1 MEPSSSKSSS
11 DTLRRRFSRTLSV
24 YDDPDTGSG
33 AAAAGTTNGYGDTA
47 SISNGVTNGVDT
59 ETEPSKYKYSSGYVR
74 YMQHADC
81 PFLFVS

>member
-47 SISNGVTNGVDT
+47 SNGVTNGVDA

-74 YMQHADC
+74 YMQHADGR
-81 PFLFVS
+81 FLFVS

>member
-33 AAAAGTTNGYGDTA
+33 AAAAGTNGYGDTA
-47 SISNGVTNGVDT
+47 SNGVTNGVDA

-81 PFLFVS
+81 RFLFVS

>member
-33 AAAAGTTNGYGDTA
+33 TTNGYGDTA
-47 SISNGVTNGVDT
+47 SNGVTNGVDT

-81 PFLFVS
+81 RFLFVS